1 MQRNIVNPWSWQ
13 DKRGFVQANEI
24 GDANRVIFISG
35 QMSVDDE
42 GNIMHIG
49 DMRNQLEQAINNLE
63 TVLASAEMDL
73 SNIIHLN
80 IYTTDIRALMQE
92 EDYFRG
98 RFIKS
103 GCRHSG
109 TLLGV
114 TALAFTGLMVAIEAT
129 AAA

>member
-1 MQRNIVNPWSWQ
+1 MQKTIVNPWAWQ
-13 DKRGFVQANEI
+13 DKHGFVQANEVS
-24 GDANRVIFISG
+24 DADRVIFISG
-35 QMSVDDE
+35 QMSVDDK

-49 DMRNQLEQAINNLE
+49 DMRNQLEQSLNNLE
-63 TVLASAEMDL
+63 TVLSHAEMNL
-73 SNIIHLN
+73 TNIVHLN

-92 EDYFRG
+92 EDYFKERLMNA
-98 RFIKS
+98 
-103 GCRHSG
+103 GCRHAG

>member
-13 DKRGFVQANEI
+13 DRHGFVQANEVSE
-24 GDANRVIFISG
+24 ANRVIFISG
-35 QMSVDDE
+35 QTSVDGD

-49 DMRNQLEQAINNLE
+49 DMRNQLEQALNNLE
-63 TVLASAEMDL
+63 SVLAQAGMDL
-73 SNIIHLN
+73 TNVVHLN
-80 IYTTDIRALMQE
+80 IYTTDIRSLMQE
-92 EDYFRG
+92 QDYFKDRLV
-98 RFIKS
+98 KS
-103 GCRHSG
+103 GCRHAG

>member
-1 MQRNIVNPWSWQ
+1 MQKNIINPWSWQ

-24 GDANRVIFISG
+24 SDANRVIFISG
-35 QMSVDDE
+35 QTSVDKE

-49 DMRNQLEQAINNLE
+49 DMRNQLEQSLNNLE
-63 TVLASAEMDL
+63 TVLVEAGMDL
-73 SNIIHLN
+73 TNIVHLN

-98 RFIKS
+98 RLVKA
-103 GCRHSG
+103 GCRHAG

-114 TALAFTGLMVAIEAT
+114 TALAFTGLVGAIEAT

>member
-1 MQRNIVNPWSWQ
+1 MQRNTINPWSWQ

-24 GDANRVIFISG
+24 SEANRVIFISG
-35 QMSVDDE
+35 QTSVDDE

-49 DMRNQLEQAINNLE
+49 DMRNQLEQALNNLE
-63 TVLASAEMDL
+63 AVLKHAGMDL
-73 SNIIHLN
+73 TNIVHLN

-98 RFIKS
+98 RLVKS
-103 GCRHSG
+103 GCRHAG

-114 TALAFTGLMVAIEAT
+114 TALAFTGLMVAIEAM
-129 AAA
+129 AAS

>member
-1 MQRNIVNPWSWQ
+1 MQKNIVNPWSWQ
-13 DKRGFVQANEI
+13 DRHGFVQANEI
-24 GDANRVIFISG
+24 SDANRVIFISG
-35 QMSVDDE
+35 QTSVDDQ

-49 DMRNQLEQAINNLE
+49 DMRNQLEQTLNNLE
-63 TVLASAEMDL
+63 TVLANAGMDL
-73 SNIIHLN
+73 SNVVHLN

-92 EDYFRG
+92 ENYFKERLVN
-98 RFIKS
+98 S

>member
-13 DKRGFVQANEI
+13 DKHGFVQANEI
-24 GDANRVIFISG
+24 GEANRVIFISG
-35 QMSVDDE
+35 QMSVDDH

-49 DMRNQLEQAINNLE
+49 DMRNQLEQALNNLE
-63 TVLASAEMDL
+63 KVLAHADMDL
-73 SNIIHLN
+73 TNIVHLN

-92 EDYFRG
+92 EDYFKK
-98 RFIKS
+98 RFVKS
-103 GCRHSG
+103 GCRHAG
-109 TLLGV
+109 TLIGV

>member
-1 MQRNIVNPWSWQ
+1 MKRTIVNPWSWQ
-13 DKRGFVQANEI
+13 DKHGFVQANEI
-24 GDANRVIFISG
+24 SEADRVIFISG
-35 QMSVDDE
+35 QMSVDDN

-49 DMRNQLEQAINNLE
+49 DMRNQLEQSLNNLE
-63 TVLASAEMDL
+63 SVLGHAGMDL
-73 SNIIHLN
+73 TNIVHLN

-92 EDYFRG
+92 EPYFKQRL
-98 RFIKS
+98 INS
-103 GCRHSG
+103 GCRHAG

>member
-1 MQRNIVNPWSWQ
+1 MQKNIVNPWTWQ

-24 GDANRVIFISG
+24 SDANRVIFISG
-35 QMSVDDE
+35 QTSVDDN
-42 GNIMHIG
+42 GNIVHIG
-49 DMRNQLEQAINNLE
+49 DMRSQLEQSLNNLE
-63 TVLASAEMDL
+63 SVLRHAGMDL
-73 SNIIHLN
+73 ADIVHMN

-92 EDYFRG
+92 EDYFKNRLTNA
-98 RFIKS
+98 
-103 GCRHSG
+103 GCRHAG